1 MTADTLPLALRV
13 EQVAKAFGPT
23 QALRSCSFDLRAG
36 EVHALLGENGSG
48 KSTLVKILNGVHR
61 ADSGSIEIGG
71 VALSGTAASRASGQ
85 AGVVAT
91 VFQEVLVVPGQSVL
105 ENIWLGADGLLREK
119 VPSGAKRRR
128 AKEILEALLGSVPD
142 LDLPVGPLPLSVR
155 QVCVIARALVRDPEV
170 LILDEATSA
179 LDVDTRDRLFEVVRR
194 LGARGVATIFISH
207 RMDEIQELPDRITVL
222 RAGRTVATVSRGEVP
237 PDELVR
243 LMVGA
248 DRVAAGLTIES
259 VHDGDPELVLSGR
272 QIRLSPGSPPFDVSI
287 HAGERIGVAGL
298 DGNGQEKFL
307 RILACLDQPAE
318 GTVSRHHNTGRTRLR
333 SFAEAAKHGVVYVPR
348 DRRSESIFD
357 ALSIRDNFAVLT
369 DNADVSRG
377 LISYR
382 RMKKRLSAFIDSMG
396 IKLGDSANL
405 ITTLSGGNQQKI
417 IMARWLAT
425 EPKVLLLN
433 DPTRGID
440 HRAKRDI
447 YTLLGALATN
457 RVAVVM
463 LSSEVD
469 ELVELMDR
477 VFVFWE
483 NSLVETIPRANLTR
497 ANLVSSFFGEP
508 ASE

>member
-1 MTADTLPLALRV
+1 VTADAPPLALRV
-13 EQVAKAFGPT
+13 EHVAKAFGPT

-48 KSTLVKILNGVHR
+48 KSTLVKILNGVYK
-61 ADSGSIEIGG
+61 ADSGLIEVGG
-71 VALSGTAASRASGQ
+71 VPLADAAPSTPGQ
-85 AGVVAT
+85 ARVAT
-91 VFQEVLVVPGQSVL
+91 VFQEVLVVPAQTVL
-105 ENIWLGADGLLREK
+105 ENIWLGTDRLFREN
-119 VPSGAKRRR
+119 VPAEMKRRR
-128 AKEILEALLGSVPD
+128 AADILEALLGVVPD
-142 LDLPVGPLPLSVR
+142 LDMPLGPLPLSVR
-155 QVCVIARALVRDPEV
+155 QVCVIARALVRDPQI

-179 LDVDTRDRLFEVVRR
+179 LDVDTRDRLFAMVRQ

-222 RAGRTVATVSRGEVP
+222 RAGQTVATVQRGDLP
-237 PDELVR
+237 PAELVR

-248 DRVAAGLTIES
+248 DRVAAGLAVES
-259 VHDGDPELVLSGR
+259 VDAEETALVLSAR
-272 QIRLSPGSPPFDVSI
+272 QIRLSPGCPAFDVSI
-287 HAGERIGVAGL
+287 RAGERIGVAGL

-307 RILACLDQPAE
+307 RVLACLDQPAE
-318 GTVSRHHNTGRTRLR
+318 GTVSREQPGGATRLR

-348 DRRSESIFD
+348 DRRTESIFD

-369 DNADVSRG
+369 DKADQSRG
-377 LISYR
+377 LISFR
-382 RMKKRLSAFIDSMG
+382 RMEKRLSAFIDSMT

-405 ITTLSGGNQQKI
+405 ITTLSGGNQQKV
-417 IMARWLAT
+417 IMARWLAAD
-425 EPKVLLLN
+425 PKVLLLN

-440 HRAKRDI
+440 HHAKRDI
-447 YTLLGALATN
+447 YTLLGALAKN

-483 NSLVETIPRANLTR
+483 NSLVKVISRENLTR

-508 ASE
+508 ASA

>member
-1 MTADTLPLALRV
+1 VTADAPPLALRV

-71 VALSGTAASRASGQ
+71 VPLSGTVASRASGQ
-85 AGVVAT
+85 AGVAT
-91 VFQEVLVVPGQSVL
+91 VFQEVLVVPAQSVL
-105 ENIWLGADGLLREK
+105 ENIWLGADGLFREK
-119 VPSGAKRRR
+119 VPADAKRRR

-142 LDLPVGPLPLSVR
+142 LDAPVGPLPLSVR
-155 QVCVIARALVRDPEV
+155 QVCVIARALVRDPQV

-179 LDVDTRDRLFEVVRR
+179 LDVDTRDRLFKMVRR
-194 LGARGVATIFISH
+194 LGTRGVATIFISH

-222 RAGRTVATVSRGEVP
+222 RAGRTVSTVSRGEVP

-259 VHDGDPELVLSGR
+259 VDDDPELVLSGQ

-318 GTVSRHHNTGRTRLR
+318 GTVSRDHDAGQTRLR
-333 SFAEAAKHGVVYVPR
+333 SFAEAAKQGVVYVPR

-382 RMKKRLSAFIDSMG
+382 RMKKRLSTFIESMG

-405 ITTLSGGNQQKI
+405 ITTLSGGNQQKV

-447 YTLLGALATN
+447 YALLGALATN

-508 ASE
+508 ASA